1 MRPFISLLVL
11 AAFLLSACTTTV
23 TPEPLTTSVPANTP
37 VPPTTTPT
45 PAPQRAPLLRVAILG
60 EATTTN
66 VWALF
71 DETGAAYWNAATQT
85 GYWPSLYH
93 LAPPDLDFEAATAK
107 GEPSPVDCSAAVCT
121 ATVTLRPNLFWTD
134 GSPLAADDV
143 AFTANTALQFRLGLN
158 WQRAYNPDVLDHAET
173 QDENRVKFYFKTKP
187 AVADWQYGALLGPIV
202 NRAYWQPRIVDA
214 ISLLPDETLLPTILE
229 LEDELA
235 KMQAEVDEL
244 NLSLNSMAP
253 ESTAYAD
260 TTREAKHSQDEL
272 NSIYNKLQKN
282 KTEYETKLADARE
295 SLFALGNANEPT
307 LGSWKFASRI
317 EDEFENR
324 ANLGTLFG
332 DPWFDAV
339 RYITYPNELAAA
351 RALANDDVDL
361 ILTPEGLSSTAVS
374 RLENNAKI
382 MLTRNSTRSARFLA
396 FNHGNPYLADPALHL
411 ALACMLDPQGLKE
424 RLGSEATPLSS
435 FVLDDFWQ
443 YKEASLPCFGQ
454 TSDARLREA
463 VRLLK
468 EAGYSWSTEPAS
480 GVSGTGLVSP
490 SGLPVPDFSLL
501 TLEQDDMRDI
511 TANYIAQQAET
522 LGLILDVHVRNSDDL
537 IYAVYGSRDYDMALL
552 AWRLSAYPS
561 YLCGWFLP
569 LEQNPFA
576 YGGSSLTSACEAW
589 SQTNDLDMARNHAF
603 EVQSVLMHDL
613 PLIPLYSDVRVDAY
627 RNIQYPFSK
636 LVDGLGG
643 LYGAPGLAM
652 PIP

>member
-71 DETGAAYWNAATQT
+71 DETGAGYWNAATQT

-107 GEPSPVDCSAAVCT
+107 GEPSPVDCSAAACT

-143 AFTANTALQFRLGLN
+143 AFTVNTALQFRLGLN

-307 LGSWKFASRI
+307 LGPWKFASRI
-317 EDEFENR
+317 ENEFEDR

-361 ILTPEGLSSTAVS
+361 ILTPDGLSSTALS
-374 RLENNAKI
+374 RLENNTDITLA
-382 MLTRNSTRSARFLA
+382 RNITRSARFLA

-411 ALACMLDPQGLKE
+411 ALACVIDSQGLKE
-424 RLGSEATPLSS
+424 GLGDGATPLSG

-443 YKEASLPCFGQ
+443 NKDTSLPCFGQ
-454 TSDARLREA
+454 ASVARVKEA

-468 EAGYSWSTEPAS
+468 EAGYSWSTEPAP
-480 GVSGTGLVSP
+480 GVSGTGLTSP
-490 SGLPVPDFSLL
+490 NGSPVPDFTLL
-501 TLEQDDMRDI
+501 TLEGDDMRDI
-511 TANYIAQQAET
+511 AANYIAQQAET
-522 LGLILDVHVRNSDDL
+522 LGLILDVRVRNSDDFL
-537 IYAVYGSRDYDMALL
+537 YAVYGSRDYDMAFLG
-552 AWRLSAYPS
+552 WRLSAYPS
-561 YLCGWFLP
+561 YLCEWFFP
-569 LEQNPFA
+569 LEQNPFV
-576 YGGSSLTSACEAW
+576 YSGNNLTSVCEAW
-589 SQTNDLDMARNHAF
+589 SLSSDLETARSYAS
-603 EVQSVLMHDL
+603 EAQSVLMQDL
-613 PLIPLYSDVRVDAY
+613 PLIPLYSEVRVDAY

-636 LVDGLGG
+636 VVDGLGG
-643 LYGAPGLAM
+643 LYGVPGLAI